1 MTSQEKLQ
9 KCYQSLQAKLKIL
22 NIDFKPEIALILG
35 TGLGKLADEIAIKA
49 TLNYSDIDGCPISTV
64 DSHNGRFVFG
74 YIQNVPVVIMQGR
87 VHYYEGYAMQ
97 DVVIPTR
104 LMKLMGAKVLFI
116 TNSVGACN
124 VDDFDAGDLMLITDH
139 ISSFVPSPL
148 IGANFDN
155 FGVRFPDMGEV
166 YNLQLRQIVANT
178 AKELNI
184 NLKQG
189 VYLQVSGPQF
199 ETPSEVKMYRNRGA
213 DVLGMSSVCEA
224 MVAHH
229 AGMKIV
235 GVSFISNVEK
245 KGMDATLEEIIEAA
259 DKNYA
264 KFQKLIAT
272 SITNIYKQKSLFE

>member
-1 MTSQEKLQ
+1 M
-9 KCYQSLQAKLKIL
+9 
-22 NIDFKPEIALILG
+22 
-35 TGLGKLADEIAIKA
+35 
-49 TLNYSDIDGCPISTV
+49 
-64 DSHNGRFVFG
+64 
-74 YIQNVPVVIMQGR
+74 
-87 VHYYEGYAMQ
+87 
-97 DVVIPTR
+97 
-104 LMKLMGAKVLFI
+104 MK
-116 TNSVGACN
+116 
-124 VDDFDAGDLMLITDH
+124 TDQ
-139 ISSFVPSPL
+139 ISSFEPSPL

-166 YNLQLRQIVANT
+166 YNLQLRQIVVNT

-199 ETPSEVKMYRNRGA
+199 ETPSEVKMYRNLGA

-224 MVAHH
+224 LVAHR